1 MQHRYLFNPFTFVML
16 LLLVG
21 VFLLVVPLLILS
33 LIGTTFAKLGF
44 SWREVL
50 LILGVTLVGSFVNI
64 PLTTIQGH
72 PIVIQT
78 RYDHF
83 FGMFYRI
90 PVSTPTT
97 TIAVNVGG
105 AVLPLLIS
113 AYLLFQSVAMTG
125 RTLVLSF
132 SLLGMLVV
140 AGVTKM
146 TSRPVRG
153 LGIMTPFFIPPL
165 TALLCGL
172 ALSALAGSP
181 EMGAPIIAY
190 ASGTLGTILGAD
202 LLNLHRIREL
212 GAPLVSIGG
221 AGTFDGVFLSGL
233 IAAFL
238 A

>member
-1 MQHRYLFNPFTFVML
+1 MHRYLFNPFTFVML
-16 LLLVG
+16 LVLVG
-21 VFLLVVPLLILS
+21 VFLLAVPLLFLS
-33 LIGTTFAKLGF
+33 LIGSTFAKLGF
-44 SWREVL
+44 KGWQVL

-64 PLTTIQGH
+64 PLTTIHGH
-72 PIVIQT
+72 PIVIET

-83 FGMFYRI
+83 FGTFYRI
-90 PVSTPTT
+90 PVTTPTT
-97 TIAVNVGG
+97 TIAINVGG
-105 AVLPLLIS
+105 AAIPLLIS
-113 AYLLFQSVAMTG
+113 AYLLFQSVALTG
-125 RTLVLSF
+125 STFVLSF
-132 SLLGMLVV
+132 SLLGVLIV
-140 AGVTKM
+140 AAVTKM
-146 TSRPVRG
+146 ASRPVRG

-165 TALLCGL
+165 AALVCGL
-172 ALSALAGSP
+172 AFSAAAGSP

>member
-1 MQHRYLFNPFTFVML
+1 MHRYLFNPFTFVML

-21 VFLLVVPLLILS
+21 VFVLVVPLLFLS

-50 LILGVTLVGSFVNI
+50 LILAVTLMGSFVNI
-64 PLTTIQGH
+64 PLTTIHGH
-72 PIVIQT
+72 PIVIET
-78 RYDHF
+78 RYDRF

-90 PVSTPTT
+90 PVATPTT
-97 TIAVNVGG
+97 TIAINVGG
-105 AVLPLLIS
+105 AVIPLLIS
-113 AYLLFQSVAMTG
+113 AYLLFQSVSLTG
-125 RTLVLSF
+125 KTLVLSF
-132 SLLGMLVV
+132 SLLGMLLV
-140 AGVTKM
+140 AGVTRM
-146 TSRPVRG
+146 TSQPVRG

-172 ALSALAGSP
+172 VLSAVAGSP

>member
-1 MQHRYLFNPFTFVML
+1 M
-16 LLLVG
+16 
-21 VFLLVVPLLILS
+21 I
-33 LIGTTFAKLGF
+33 
-44 SWREVL
+44 E
-50 LILGVTLVGSFVNI
+50 
-64 PLTTIQGH
+64 
-72 PIVIQT
+72 T
-78 RYDHF
+78 RYDRF

-90 PVSTPTT
+90 PVTTPTT
-97 TIAVNVGG
+97 TTIAISIGG
-105 AVLPLLIS
+105 AVIPLLIS
-113 AYLLFQSVAMTG
+113 IYLLSRSVSLTG
-125 RTLVLSF
+125 STLVLSF
-132 SLLGMLVV
+132 SLPGMLLV
-140 AGVTKM
+140 AGVTHL

-165 TALLCGL
+165 AALLCGL
-172 ALSALAGSP
+172 VFSSAAGSP

-221 AGTFDGVFLSGL
+221 AGTFDGVFLTGR

>member
-1 MQHRYLFNPFTFVML
+1 MHRYLFNPFTFVML

-21 VFLLVVPLLILS
+21 VFLLAVPLLFLS

-44 SWREVL
+44 SGREVL
-50 LILGVTLVGSFVNI
+50 LILAVTLAGSFLNI
-64 PLTTIQGH
+64 PLTTLQGH
-72 PIVIQT
+72 PIVVQT
-78 RYDHF
+78 RYDRF

-90 PVSTPTT
+90 PVTTPATT
-97 TIAVNVGG
+97 LAINVGG
-105 AVLPLLIS
+105 AVIPLLIS
-113 AYLLFQSVAMTG
+113 AFLLFQSVAMSG
-125 RTLVLSF
+125 RILILSL
-132 SLLGMLVV
+132 SLLGMLIV

-172 ALSALAGSP
+172 VLSAAAGSP
-181 EMGAPIIAY
+181 EMGPPIIAY

-202 LLNLHRIREL
+202 LLNLPRIREL

-221 AGTFDGVFLSGL
+221 AGTFDGVFLPGL